1 MIKTY
6 KVIFDETR
14 SYEIEVKAVSKQNA
28 REIASHRVRDAEPS
42 YTEWQHYSTKEI
54 KDDSQ
59 LWNN

>member
-28 REIASHRVRDAEPS
+28 REIASHIVNDAEPS
-42 YTEWQHYSTKEI
+42 YTDWEHHSTKEI
-54 KDDSQ
+54 KDD
-59 LWNN
+59 NT

>member
-1 MIKTY
+1 MNKTY

-28 REIASHRVRDAEPS
+28 REIASHIVNDAEPS

-54 KDDSQ
+54 NDD
-59 LWNN
+59 